1 MIQEMKSTIWLLFG
15 TLLKCVIDLISSS
28 SSLTS
33 HCWRPW
39 LTSYLQMSAGQPD
52 EDEITWGSEELPIEN
67 LNSKM
72 TDGQSNFSPNRSYI
86 SFTADVLILL

>member
-1 MIQEMKSTIWLLFG
+1 MIHEMKSTIWLLFG
-15 TLLKCVIDLISSS
+15 TLSKCVIDFISSS

-33 HCWRPW
+33 HCWRLW

-72 TDGQSNFSPNRSYI
+72 TDGQSNFPKPFIYFFHS
-86 SFTADVLILL
+86 